1 MVARTGSAWTHPL
14 ADRLSHPGPPAGG
27 HANKYV
33 ARYPPRFRSV
43 PLVGSPAHCGFRD
56 ASPRFQGAQAL
67 CDRPH
72 ARRSPL
78 PQQMRL
84 VLQGSYDC
92 CTFVWRSALF
102 VQSRRVLHSHST
114 PSTRSSTS
122 AGFLP
127 RDSRI
132 SPRGWH
138 LCAQEWLPY
147 LCRQQ
152 QQPMF
157 IGTQIMYP
165 LLPVSTGSSMC
176 VCVCVCVCATTTTD
190 VYWYTIHVSSYPQ
203 AVI

>member
-1 MVARTGSAWTHPL
+1 MRIKPDFQRWKPIAHVFTFSRLEYWVTFRDSPNPRVVARTGSAWTHPL

-56 ASPRFQGAQAL
+56 ASHRFHGAQAL

-84 VLQGSYDC
+84 VLQGFCDC

-102 VQSRRVLHSHST
+102 LL
-114 PSTRSSTS
+114 TRLDI
-122 AGFLP
+122 FL
-127 RDSRI
+127 I
-132 SPRGWH
+132 SPPAIAPAAASLR
-138 LCAQEWLPY
+138 LD
-147 LCRQQ
+147 
-152 QQPMF
+152 
-157 IGTQIMYP
+157 I
-165 LLPVSTGSSMC
+165 
-176 VCVCVCVCATTTTD
+176 
-190 VYWYTIHVSSYPQ
+190 SYHRHRD
-203 AVI
+203 